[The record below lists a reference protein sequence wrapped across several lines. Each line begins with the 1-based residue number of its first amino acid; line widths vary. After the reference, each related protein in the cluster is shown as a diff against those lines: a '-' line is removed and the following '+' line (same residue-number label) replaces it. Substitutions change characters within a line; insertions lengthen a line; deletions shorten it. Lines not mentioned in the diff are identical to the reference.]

1 MVLQLGDKMLRP
13 EPDQRSR
20 IVSLATRLPG
30 QPGLVGDPRCYHPRV
45 NNQADG
51 MVMTNVTTFEIRGH
65 VATITLNRP
74 EAMNALN
81 PELRWSLSRHFDEV
95 EHNDDIWIAIVT
107 GAGDKAFCAGADL
120 KHRAI
125 ERDASSEQK
134 AHWQQLQEKTTPL
147 NERWYFPKP
156 VIARVNGFALGGGLE
171 LALGCDIIVAADHAE
186 LGLPEPR
193 RGLIAGGAGVHRL
206 PRQIGLKVAMGYLL
220 TGRHMSAAR
229 AYELG
234 LVNQVVPAADLDAT
248 VAQWVQ
254 DILRCAPL
262 AVRATKEAAM
272 RGLDKPLNEAQGTE
286 YEWETRRRQSADA
299 LEGPRAFAEK
309 RSPNWQGR

>member
-1 MVLQLGDKMLRP
+1 M
-13 EPDQRSR
+13 
-20 IVSLATRLPG
+20 TT
-30 QPGLVGDPRCYHPRV
+30 
-45 NNQADG
+45 
-51 MVMTNVTTFEIRGH
+51 TNVSTFEIEGH

-74 EAMNALN
+74 DAMNALN
-81 PELRWSLSRHFDEV
+81 PDLRWSLSQHFDEV
-95 EHNDDIWIAIVT
+95 ERNDNIWIAIVT
-107 GAGDKAFCAGADL
+107 GAGSKAFCAGADL
-120 KHRAI
+120 KHRAV
-125 ERDASSEQK
+125 ERDASGEQK
-134 AHWQQLQEKTTPL
+134 ASWQKLLDETTPL

-156 VIARVNGFALGGGLE
+156 VIAKVNGFALGGGLE
-171 LALGCDIIVAADHAE
+171 LALACDIIVAADHAE

-193 RGLIAGGAGVHRL
+193 RGLLAAGVGVHRL

-234 LVNQVVPAADLDAT
+234 LVNQVVPAADLDT
-248 VAQWVQ
+248 SVDEWVR

-272 RGLDKPLNEAQGTE
+272 RGLDKPLHEAHSTP
-286 YEWETRRRQSADA
+286 YEWEMRRRQSADA

-309 RSPNWQGR
+309 RAPDWQAR